1 MADKDHYKV
10 LGVSKTA
17 SQDEIK
23 KAYRKLAKD
32 LHPDKNAGDKKI
44 EDRFKEVSAAYDTL
58 GDAKRRAEYDEMQR
72 LGATG
77 GFRPGPGG
85 APGGFPGGFQG
96 NFDAGQFGDINDLLG
111 GLFGGGG
118 RRGPRRGGDYETSV
132 SISFEDSMRGVTLP
146 LRLDAGTTQARI
158 PAGVKNGQRIRLK
171 GKGAAGEPGATAG
184 DLYITVTVTPHAV
197 FDRDGNNLTVTVP
210 VKFEE
215 AVNGA
220 DIEVPVFDG
229 KPVTIRI
236 PAGTKSG
243 AKFRARGKGV
253 HASAGTAGDLIVT
266 VDIAVP
272 KDLSSKAKKALEEL
286 AKETSDFDPRAELM
300 RKAGAYA
307 DKGSE

>member
-1 MADKDHYKV
+1 MAEKDHYKV

-44 EDRFKEVSAAYDTL
+44 EERFKEVSAAYDTL
-58 GDAKRRAEYDEMQR
+58 GDPKRRAEYDEMQR

-77 GFRPGPGG
+77 GFRPGPG
-85 APGGFPGGFQG
+85 AGGFPGGGFQG
-96 NFDAGQFGDINDLLG
+96 NFDASQFGDINDLLG

-171 GKGAAGEPGATAG
+171 GKGAAGEPGAPAG
-184 DLYITVTVTPHAV
+184 DLYITVSVTPHAV

-229 KPVTIRI
+229 NPVTIRI

-253 HASAGTAGDLIVT
+253 HAAAGSVGDLIVT

-272 KDLSSKAKKALEEL
+272 KDLTSKAKKALEEL
-286 AKETSDFDPRAELM
+286 AKETADFDPRAELM
-300 RKAGAYA
+300 RKAGSFAA
-307 DKGSE
+307 KGSK